1 MKISYAIPV
10 CNEIEEIKRLLEFL
24 IKTKRAQDEIVIVI
38 DEQNGTEEVKDY
50 VEDFAHEYL
59 DLEDIKVLYHPL
71 NKDFATHK
79 NFINV
84 NCSGDYIFSI
94 DADEMPDKTLI
105 KYLPEILE
113 SNDVDAIWIPRI
125 NIVNGIT
132 PEHISK
138 WGWNVNED
146 GWVNWP
152 NDPQLRVYK
161 NKPEIKWEG
170 KVHERI
176 TGYKTISKFPDQKEF
191 ALWHVKQIDRQEK
204 QNQFYS
210 EI

>member
-1 MKISYAIPV
+1 MIISYAIPV
-10 CNEIEEIKRLLEFL
+10 CNEIEELKRLLDFL
-24 IKTKRAQDEIVIVI
+24 QSNIRKEDQIVVMV
-38 DEQNGTEEVKDY
+38 DGTNGTEEVEDY
-50 VEDFAHEYL
+50 VGDFELAYS
-59 DLEDIKVLYHPL
+59 DCIDIKIIYHSL

-79 NFINV
+79 NFLNACC
-84 NCSGDYIFSI
+84 NGDYIFQI
-94 DADEMPDKTLI
+94 DADEIPDETLI

-161 NKPEIKWEG
+161 NKPEIKWER
-170 KVHERI
+170 KVHERL
-176 TGYKTISKFPDQKEF
+176 TGYKTISRLPDKKEF
-191 ALWHVKQIDRQEK
+191 ALWHVKEIDRQEK
-204 QNQFYS
+204 QNKFYS